1 MTKKFHI
8 LLIVALAAVSSAFGA
23 FVRVSVSPQRGKSRI
38 EIGDLFYLSI
48 DVTDITATPQ
58 KPDNVGGA
66 KLVYFDRTRE
76 ESGFSSINGVTT
88 RSYAATY
95 TATMRATK
103 EGSYSYGPV
112 SVGGVRSNQVRY
124 TIGSASATPAVP
136 SAQTGNSTD
145 SSDDTDKPKYI
156 GKGDGNLFLRASV
169 SSSTAY
175 ERQAL
180 VYTVKLYT
188 TYDAIKFVGATA
200 APKFDGFVIEESKD
214 ISSSLSF
221 ETYQGKTY
229 ATAVI
234 ARYIIFPQ
242 MTGNLKVTGNNY
254 TIAVDRRE
262 YYHDSLFGN
271 MSFSTPLQLNVS
283 PNDLVVNVKEL
294 PAPKPADFSG
304 AVGRFRL
311 TSSLAGTQFRTNQA
325 ASVVYTLIG
334 TGNIK
339 YVQMPDLSAQYPP
352 EVEVYT
358 PTTKQD
364 FKVGSS
370 NVSGTVTFDYSF
382 MPLEEGSFRIPDV
395 KLVYF
400 DPETGKYETTVAKG
414 YSIQVGKG
422 SASGKNA
429 DKVRVRFDPRL
440 QKIDTAALSGSVRPY
455 IRSILYWLWF
465 ILPVVLLVAAVVIYR
480 RYVSLHAD
488 MASFNSRR
496 ADRTARRRLKKAAAA
511 MKKGDADRFYDELLV
526 ALWGYLGDKLK
537 MPTSGLMRDNVRQVL
552 SSRNVS
558 DDVSDTFISIID
570 DAEFAKYSSAGGKEN
585 LGNAYSEAT
594 RIINRLENEFK
605 N

>member
-1 MTKKFHI
+1 MC
-8 LLIVALAAVSSAFGA
+8 
-23 FVRVSVSPQRGKSRI
+23 
-38 EIGDLFYLSI
+38 
-48 DVTDITATPQ
+48 
-58 KPDNVGGA
+58 
-66 KLVYFDRTRE
+66 
-76 ESGFSSINGVTT
+76 
-88 RSYAATY
+88 
-95 TATMRATK
+95 
-103 EGSYSYGPV
+103 
-112 SVGGVRSNQVRY
+112 
-124 TIGSASATPAVP
+124 
-136 SAQTGNSTD
+136 
-145 SSDDTDKPKYI
+145 
-156 GKGDGNLFLRASV
+156 
-169 SSSTAY
+169 
-175 ERQAL
+175 
-180 VYTVKLYT
+180 
-188 TYDAIKFVGATA
+188 
-200 APKFDGFVIEESKD
+200 
-214 ISSSLSF
+214 
-221 ETYQGKTY
+221 
-229 ATAVI
+229 
-234 ARYIIFPQ
+234 
-242 MTGNLKVTGNNY
+242 
-254 TIAVDRRE
+254 
-262 YYHDSLFGN
+262 
-271 MSFSTPLQLNVS
+271 
-283 PNDLVVNVKEL
+283 
-294 PAPKPADFSG
+294 
-304 AVGRFRL
+304 
-311 TSSLAGTQFRTNQA
+311 QFRTNQA

-352 EVEVYT
+352 EIEVYT